1 MSARPVPHPR
11 DAIALWRERPLR
23 RRVLTPEPVGVELEA
38 AGWTA
43 LDAFRWADE
52 DGPALGW
59 PLALAAARRRAR
71 RDGAA

>member
-1 MSARPVPHPR
+1 VIAG
-11 DAIALWRERPLR
+11 DALMLWSTRPLR

-43 LDAFRWADE
+43 LDAWRWRDE
-52 DGPALGW
+52 DGTALGR
-59 PLALAAARRRAR
+59 PLALAAVRRRAR

>member
-1 MSARPVPHPR
+1 MTG

-43 LDAFRWADE
+43 L
-52 DGPALGW
+52 GW
-59 PLALAAARRRAR
+59 PLALAAVRRRAR

>member
-1 MSARPVPHPR
+1 VRCA
-11 DAIALWRERPLR
+11 
-23 RRVLTPEPVGVELEA
+23 VLTPEPVGVALAA

-52 DGPALGW
+52 DGTALGW
-59 PLALAAARRRAR
+59 PLALAAVRRRAR

>member
-1 MSARPVPHPR
+1 MTG
-11 DAIALWRERPLR
+11 DAVALWATR
-23 RRVLTPEPVGVELEA
+23 RVRCAVLTPEPVGVALAA

-52 DGPALGW
+52 DGTALGW
-59 PLALAAARRRAR
+59 PLALAAVRRRAR